1 MFFYEL
7 SDQCFENMLN
17 HVEIIYAYK
26 VEHICKVLGRL
37 MLAEIEVLYRDGFHA
52 WIKDNL

>member
-1 MFFYEL
+1 MFSYEL
-7 SDQCFENMLN
+7 SDKCFGNMLN

-37 MLAEIEVLYRDGFHA
+37 MLAEIEVLYRDRFHA